1 MAAGL
6 AAATTARLH
15 LASIVVVALVRL
27 ELFGLVRPIRQESTK
42 VSEPMATMLTRPYSI
57 VVGVAAA
64 LRASMAIAKSRSAS

>member
-15 LASIVVVALVRL
+15 LASIVVALVRL

>member
-6 AAATTARLH
+6 AAAATARLH
-15 LASIVVVALVRL
+15 LASVVALERQ
-27 ELFGLVRPIRQESTK
+27 ELFGLARPIRQESTK

-57 VVGVAAA
+57 VAVGVAAA